1 MTRALFSSSCSKV
14 GFRDFARLNSA
25 ILKTS
30 DLPIQTKHHTLVEEI
45 RRNHSEEINSMK
57 SSHELQLQIIR
68 ANEETLSKEVR
79 KVEELTKRVEEL
91 QQQNLKSSRAKEEYN
106 ERHQVLGNKYAE
118 SLEKLQEHQEEIAN
132 LTATIDM
139 RGIEVRKLSEE
150 LEQMKQLRIQE
161 LIEVASQQES
171 VPIHVNSSHSQVLN
185 NNSVA
190 DYHGWDAITKLKE
203 FRMAMF
209 GDADIW
215 LDEEKEKEKEKEEEE
230 EEEEEDAVT
239 AVAVTTEIA
248 SSNIQYK

>member
-14 GFRDFARLNSA
+14 GFRDFARLNSV

-161 LIEVASQQES
+161 VLLSVVSPKPAS
-171 VPIHVNSSHSQVLN
+171 ITMQVLN
-185 NNSVA
+185 TVPLLVIII
-190 DYHGWDAITKLKE
+190 G
-203 FRMAMF
+203 M
-209 GDADIW
+209 
-215 LDEEKEKEKEKEEEE
+215 
-230 EEEEEDAVT
+230 
-239 AVAVTTEIA
+239 
-248 SSNIQYK
+248 SNYYLVISPIRVYF